1 MFVMLFLILIIKVIK
16 CNGKGNYFEIATAKP
31 YRAWFPKLAIEGK
44 AVSKGW
50 NNEINNNKTE
60 IIEYNENFDTEN
72 LYISLKNGE
81 EQHKR
86 VTFMKMQ
93 DNITNQNKYKFLGV
107 FQLYKFE
114 NGKAFYKRISTEFKI
129 VSK

>member
-1 MFVMLFLILIIKVIK
+1 MLYLILIIKVIK
-16 CNGKGNYFEIATAKP
+16 CNGIGSYFEIATAKP

-50 NNEINNNKTE
+50 YNEMNNSKNE
-60 IIEYNENFDTEN
+60 IIEYNEIFDTKN
-72 LYISLKNGE
+72 LYKSLKDGE

-86 VTFMKMQ
+86 VTFMKMK
-93 DNITNQNKYKFLGV
+93 DNITNQIKYKFVGV

-114 NGKAFYKRISTEFKI
+114 KGKAFYKRISTEFKI
-129 VSK
+129 VQE